1 MLSLQSSF
9 LISEKG
15 LQSAPQL
22 QPMDCVELELHEG
35 SGLRSHA
42 FEFLGLALAEIE
54 VLTMNLRM
62 PAAGLQLAQCL
73 I

>member
-15 LQSAPQL
+15 LQSAPQI
-22 QPMDCVELELHEG
+22 QPMDCAELELHEG
-35 SGLRSHA
+35 LRSYA
-42 FEFLGLALAEIE
+42 FEFHGLALAEIE

-62 PAAGLQLAQCL
+62 PATGLQLAQCL